1 MLPTLWG
8 VFSLLILAGPAPRG
22 KSLCPPDPRRGFQR
36 RGPAKEVSR
45 PVWHLSCDHE

>member
-8 VFSLLILAGPAPRG
+8 VFSSLILAGPAPQRKG
-22 KSLCPPDPRRGFQR
+22 PGPPDPRRGFQR

-45 PVWHLSCDHE
+45 PGWLLSYDHE